1 MIRLAVII
9 AHQFLPQMQAVQQS
23 LQDRCEL
30 TILTYSQLS
39 DTYNHYNQ
47 HYAHVDGVIITELGY
62 LYLEERLKGTFPVPT
77 YIYRISEEDFY
88 KCLFQLSVERKDID
102 FSRVCIDFIMSHND
116 YLGLKPILA
125 PEHFP
130 QTYPY
135 TVVTDQ
141 IYQELSDYH
150 IGLWKEHKIDFS
162 ITRVGNIVPKLEQQ
176 GVPHI
181 YLVPSH
187 KSIIQQFELIIT
199 EIEMIKL
206 ADNQIAIGYVS
217 IHKLNDLP
225 SAMNDLELKTMLLH
239 KSLLEFTMQEKIP
252 LIIQKTNVSFEI
264 ISSAKDLKIITDHFT
279 RCKLMA
285 FLNEHVPFEV
295 NLGWGTGDT
304 MYKARMNAQL
314 ANQQSE
320 ASPVRGTFVIQMTGQ
335 VIGPLGEDMN
345 LAYWNEVNPQLQ
357 KLSEK
362 LDISTLQI
370 QKIMAVISKTES
382 NELTSEEI
390 AFHLG
395 ITIRS
400 ANRIL
405 NQLEEKGIAQIA
417 YKKQEKLRGRPK
429 KIYKIHFPIASTP

>member
-9 AHQFLPQMQAVQQS
+9 AHQFLPRMQAVQQS
-23 LQDRCEL
+23 LQERCEL

-39 DTYNHYNQ
+39 DTCEHYKR
-47 HYAHVDGVIITELGY
+47 HYAHVDGIIITELGY
-62 LYLEERLKGTFPVPT
+62 LYLEERFHGSFAVPT

-116 YLGLKPILA
+116 YMGLKPILDHD
-125 PEHFP
+125 HFP
-130 QTYPY
+130 QTFPY
-135 TVVTDQ
+135 TVITDQ

-150 IGLWKEHKIDFS
+150 IGLWKDNKIDFS
-162 ITRVGNIVPKLEQQ
+162 ITRVGNIVPKLEQH

-187 KSIIQQFELIIT
+187 KSIVQQFEHIIT

-206 ADNQIAIGYVS
+206 ADNQIAIGCLS
-217 IHKLNDLP
+217 IHKLNELP
-225 SAMNDLELKTMLLH
+225 SATNDLELKTMLLH
-239 KSLLEFTMQEKIP
+239 KSLLEFTMVEKIP
-252 LIIQKTNVSFEI
+252 LIIQKTNVSFEM
-264 ISSAKDLKIITDHFT
+264 ISSAKDLKVITDSYT
-279 RCKLMA
+279 RCKLTA
-285 FLNEHVPFEV
+285 FLSQHVPFEV

-314 ANQQSE
+314 ANQQS
-320 ASPVRGTFVIQMTGQ
+320 ASSPVRGTFVIQMNGQ
-335 VIGPLGEDMN
+335 VIGPLGEETN
-345 LAYWNEVNPQLQ
+345 LTYLNEVSPQIQ
-357 KLSEK
+357 RLSEM

-370 QKIMAVISKTES
+370 QKIMGVITKTES

-390 AFHLG
+390 AYHLG

-405 NQLEEKGIAQIA
+405 NQLEEKGIAHIA

-429 KIYKIHFPIASTP
+429 KIYKISFPAG